1 MSETN
6 KKQARVGCGEEREPE
21 RRGEGGGRGERREG
35 DGVI

>member
-21 RRGEGGGRGERREG
+21 LGGREG